1 MACTYVPATNG
12 RGPDLG
18 RIPDRVPF
26 ILSSLR
32 LNRMLDIILI
42 YFASFRL
49 DLRRFLD
56 EADLNHDGLVT
67 FQEQGPENALI
78 SLI

>member
-1 MACTYVPATNG
+1 MFV
-12 RGPDLG
+12 
-18 RIPDRVPF
+18 
-26 ILSSLR
+26 LSSLR

-67 FQEQGPENALI
+67 FQEQGPENALYNM
-78 SLI
+78 L